1 MRDVL
6 RSIKVFVREKRR
18 AHRRFVRKLSRRD
31 RKLYEA
37 FVFLLKFTCVAL
49 PMHIVIWMNVDMAPL
64 QEITAEMVTTLLN
77 LLGFNAVHNGIS
89 IYMDGIR
96 IEIIRDC
103 TGWKSFMAVCGLV
116 IATPKASWRDRI
128 TAILAGALVIAAVNL
143 IRLVTTILVGVA
155 YGIKVMEVVHIH
167 LWRWG
172 LTGAIVLYWYF
183 WYRKVVLKKRK
194 WG

>member
-1 MRDVL
+1 MGDVL
-6 RSIKVFVREKRR
+6 RSIKAFVREKRR

-37 FVFLLKFTCVAL
+37 LVFLLKFTCVAL
-49 PMHIVIWMNVDMAPL
+49 PMHLIIWMNVDMTSL
-64 QEITAEMVTTLLN
+64 QEITAGMVITVLN
-77 LLGFNAVHNGIS
+77 LLGFNAVHDGIS
-89 IYMDGIR
+89 IYINGMR

-116 IATPKASWRDRI
+116 IATPDASWKDRI
-128 TAILAGALVIAAVNL
+128 TAILAGALVITAANL

-172 LTGAIVLYWYF
+172 LTGTIVLYWYL
-183 WYRKVVLKKRK
+183 WYKKVVLKKRK
-194 WG
+194 